1 MSRNANHLLINGNRN
16 RRNSSSISDISDT
29 TVIVPVTGA
38 ICHKGNE
45 KPTERWCFELG
56 MRTVSDK
63 DFTLVLSRL
72 QKGFGIKEKCAM
84 LKSLSS
90 KFSCLQKTFGQNYL
104 SGLKDEFFKLTCKNS
119 GRLLYHRLLV
129 IKGR

>member
-1 MSRNANHLLINGNRN
+1 MATETEGTQTQSA
-16 RRNSSSISDISDT
+16 DISDT
-29 TVIVPVTGA
+29 TVIVPFTGA
-38 ICHKGNE
+38 VYQNGNE

-56 MRTVSDK
+56 MRTISDK
-63 DFTLVLSRL
+63 DFTSVLSRF

-84 LKSLSS
+84 LNIVKFKIQLSS
-90 KFSCLQKTFGQNYL
+90 KLKTFGQNYL
-104 SGLKDEFFKLTCKNS
+104 SGLKNEFFKLTLKNS